1 MDYNATQSSSSS
13 KEADGGVDHR
23 EERKPTQ
30 GIYDVESR
38 DRNKLSAVF
47 ENPLA
52 GIPREQLFKDVD
64 MFCARYGLD
73 QHRDLFRKGALV
85 SQNPA
90 AVETLPELSEEER
103 EAIRRETTHKWSQP
117 WSLYFLAGMCSLA
130 AAVQGMDET
139 ANNGAVEIYPR
150 LLGIESDRFSPQMQD
165 YITGL
170 VVGAPYLACALIG
183 CWLTEPLN
191 RYFARRGTIFISCV
205 IAAVASIWEG
215 VANSWVNL
223 FLARFVLGLGI
234 GSKSS
239 TVPVYAAE
247 CSPAPIRGALVMMW
261 QMWTA
266 FGIMLGNIMGVA
278 FMGVREDL
286 SWRLMLGSTV
296 VLPIVVCAQV
306 YFCPESPR
314 WLIEHNKI
322 PKAFESFRTLRPTE
336 LQAARDLYYAYVGVE
351 IERKVNKG
359 KNFFTMFMELFTIP
373 RNRRATLATWIV
385 MFLQQFCG
393 VNVIAYYST
402 TIFVESGYSIQEALL
417 ASMGTGILNWV
428 FAIPAFLTID
438 TWGRRNLL
446 LFTFPWLA
454 IWLFWSGFSFWIEDD
469 IQDSRKRVAM
479 VTTGMYLFEVFYSPG
494 EGPVPFTYSAE
505 AFPLHV
511 REVGMS
517 WATAT
522 TWCFNF
528 ILSFTWPMLLRAF
541 KPQGAFGWY
550 AGWCLIGWVLVLLFV
565 PETKELTLEE
575 LDRVFSVSTRHHAA
589 YQLRNAIWHFRT
601 WILRQKL
608 EPLPK
613 LYETVDSSTPEMK
626 SETQTA
632 TDIIEG
638 RDGASAQPET
648 ENGSNGSNGTMTE
661 KLRSSLGVL

>member
-1 MDYNATQSSSSS
+1 MKDNDAPSSTLHEKQESPLSNEHAETI
-13 KEADGGVDHR
+13 KD
-23 EERKPTQ
+23 ER
-30 GIYDVESR
+30 GIYDIGER
-38 DRNKLSAVF
+38 PPNKLSAVF

-52 GIPREQLFKDVD
+52 GVPRERLFEDVER
-64 MFCARYGLD
+64 FCKQFGLEEYID
-73 QHRDLFRKGALV
+73 TFKKGALV

-90 AVETLPELSEEER
+90 GAQDLLELSEEEK
-103 EAIRRETTHKWSQP
+103 EILRREHTHKWSQP
-117 WSLYFLAGMCSLA
+117 WQLYFMASMCSLA

-139 ANNGAVEIYPR
+139 VNNGAQAIYLEQLRITGPN
-150 LLGIESDRFSPQMQD
+150 SRFSGAMQD
-165 YITGL
+165 NITGL
-170 VVGAPYLACALIG
+170 VVGAPYLACAILG

-191 RYFARRGTIFISCV
+191 RYLARRGTIFLTCF

-215 VANSWVNL
+215 VADSWVNL
-223 FLARFVLGLGI
+223 FIARFVLGLGI

-278 FMGVREDL
+278 FMGLSDDL
-286 SWRLMLGSTV
+286 SWRMMLGSTV
-296 VLPIVVCAQV
+296 VLPLIVCAQV

-322 PKAFESFRTLRPTE
+322 NKAFKAFRTLRCSD

-351 IERKVNKG
+351 LERKVNRG

-373 RNRRATLATWIV
+373 RNARATLASWIV
-385 MFLQQFCG
+385 MFMQQFCG

-402 TIFVESGYSIQEALL
+402 TIFTDSGYSTQAALL
-417 ASMGTGILNWV
+417 ASMGTGILNWI
-428 FAIPAFLTID
+428 FALPAFFTID

-446 LFTFPWLA
+446 LFTFPFLA
-454 IWLFWSGFSFWIEDD
+454 ITLFWSGFSFWIDA
-469 IQDSRKRVAM
+469 QDPTSKKRLAM

-528 ILSFTWPMLLRAF
+528 ILSFTWPHLVRTF

-550 AGWCLIGWVLVLLFV
+550 GGWCLVGWLLVLLFV
-565 PETKELTLEE
+565 PETKALTLEE
-575 LDRVFSVSTRHHAA
+575 LDQVFSVPTWKHAS
-589 YQLRNAIWHFRT
+589 YQLKNAIWHFRV
-601 WILRQKL
+601 WVLRQKL

-613 LYETVDSSTPEMK
+613 FYEGE
-626 SETQTA
+626 
-632 TDIIEG
+632 
-638 RDGASAQPET
+638 
-648 ENGSNGSNGTMTE
+648 EN
-661 KLRSSLGVL
+661 LVI

>member
-1 MDYNATQSSSSS
+1 MDDITKSVLGEKDNPRGKDESPTRAEQTENA
-13 KEADGGVDHR
+13 KVEAR
-23 EERKPTQ
+23 N
-30 GIYDVESR
+30 IYDIHER
-38 DRNKLSAVF
+38 PADKLNVVF

-52 GIPREQLFKDVD
+52 GIPREQLLEDVERFCKQYNLEEHLDAFK
-64 MFCARYGLD
+64 
-73 QHRDLFRKGALV
+73 KGALV

-90 AVETLPELSEEER
+90 AAQDLVELTDEEKT
-103 EAIRRETTHKWSQP
+103 ALRREHTHKWHQP
-117 WSLYFLAGMCSLA
+117 WQLYWLVIMCSLA

-139 ANNGAVEIYPR
+139 VNNGAQAIY
-150 LLGIESDRFSPQMQD
+150 LKQLGITTRFQGQKQD
-165 YITGL
+165 NITGL
-170 VVGAPYLACALIG
+170 VVGAPYLACAILG

-191 RYFARRGTIFISCV
+191 RLFARRGTIFISCF

-223 FLARFVLGLGI
+223 FIARFVLGLGI

-247 CSPAPIRGALVMMW
+247 CAPAPIRGALVMMW

-278 FMGVREDL
+278 FMGLSDDL

-296 VLPIVVCAQV
+296 VLPVIVCAQV
-306 YFCPESPR
+306 YCCPESPR
-314 WLIEHNKI
+314 WLIEHNKVD
-322 PKAFESFRTLRPTE
+322 KAFKSFRTLRPTD
-336 LQAARDLYYAYVGVE
+336 LQAARDLYYAYVNVQLERE
-351 IERKVNKG
+351 INKG
-359 KNFFTMFMELFTIP
+359 KNFFTMFLELFTIP
-373 RNRRATLATWIV
+373 RNARATLATWIV
-385 MFLQQFCG
+385 MFMQQFCG

-402 TIFVESGYSIQEALL
+402 TIFTSSGYSVQSALL
-417 ASMGTGILNWV
+417 ASMGTGILNWL
-428 FAIPAFLTID
+428 FALPAFFTID
-438 TWGRRNLL
+438 TFGRRNLL
-446 LFTFPWLA
+446 LTTFPWLA
-454 IWLFWSGFSFWIEDD
+454 ITLFWTGFSFWIQPDNPT
-469 IQDSRKRVAM
+469 SRKRVAM

-528 ILSFTWPMLLRAF
+528 ILSFTWPSLLRSF

-550 AGWCLIGWVLVLLFV
+550 AGWCIVGWFLVLLFV
-565 PETKELTLEE
+565 PETKALTLEE
-575 LDRVFSVSTRHHAA
+575 LDQVFSVPTWKHAS
-589 YQLRNAIWHFRT
+589 YQIKNAVWHFRV

-613 LYETVDSSTPEMK
+613 FYE
-626 SETQTA
+626 
-632 TDIIEG
+632 
-638 RDGASAQPET
+638 GA
-648 ENGSNGSNGTMTE
+648 E
-661 KLRSSLGVL
+661 KLMES

>member
-1 MDYNATQSSSSS
+1 MDTGEITEKAVNKSESPTSVEHAEKPHQRHDVLDIEGRS
-13 KEADGGVDHR
+13 GGL
-23 EERKPTQ
+23 
-30 GIYDVESR
+30 
-38 DRNKLSAVF
+38 NAVF

-52 GIPREQLFKDVD
+52 GIPREQLLADVES
-64 MFCARYGLD
+64 FCREYGLEEHLD
-73 QHRDLFRKGALV
+73 DFRKGALI
-85 SQNPA
+85 SQNPQA
-90 AVETLPELSEEER
+90 ALDLPELTEEDKEV
-103 EAIRRETTHKWSQP
+103 IRREQTHKWSQP
-117 WSLYFLAGMCSLA
+117 WQLYFMASMCSLA

-139 ANNGAVEIYPR
+139 VNNGAQAIY
-150 LLGIESDRFSPQMQD
+150 LSQLGITSPRFSETMQD
-165 YITGL
+165 YLTGL
-170 VVGAPYLACALIG
+170 VVGAPYLACAIIG

-191 RYFARRGTIFISCV
+191 RYLARRGTIFLSCF

-223 FLARFVLGLGI
+223 FIARFVLGLGI

-278 FMGVREDL
+278 FMGLSKDL

-296 VLPIVVCAQV
+296 VLPLFVCAQV

-314 WLIEHNKI
+314 WLIQQNRI
-322 PKAFESFRTLRPTE
+322 PQAFTSFRTLRPTS
-336 LQAARDLYYAYVGVE
+336 LQAARDLYYAYIQVQL
-351 IERKVNKG
+351 ERKVNTG
-359 KNFFTMFMELFTIP
+359 KNFFSMFLELFTIP

-402 TIFVESGYSIQEALL
+402 TIFENSGYSTQQALL

-428 FAIPAFLTID
+428 FALPAFFTID

-446 LFTFPWLA
+446 LFTFPFLA
-454 IWLFWSGFSFWIEDD
+454 IFLLWSGFSFWIDPED
-469 IQDSRKRVAM
+469 STSKKRVAM

-505 AFPLHV
+505 AFPLQV

-528 ILSFTWPMLLRAF
+528 ILSFTWPLLLRAF

-550 AGWCLIGWVLVLLFV
+550 AAWCVIGWFLVLLFV

-575 LDRVFSVSTRHHAA
+575 LDQVFSVSTRKHAA
-589 YQLRNAIWHFRT
+589 YQLRNAAWHFRV

-613 LYETVDSSTPEMK
+613 FYEHAE
-626 SETQTA
+626 ELA
-632 TDIIEG
+632 EG
-638 RDGASAQPET
+638 GAE
-648 ENGSNGSNGTMTE
+648 GTGR
-661 KLRSSLGVL
+661 K

>member
-1 MDYNATQSSSSS
+1 MKEGEIVDPVQSNDKDDNPPSYAHAEKKETPGLPDIEGTRNVGEFCRKFDLMD
-13 KEADGGVDHR
+13 
-23 EERKPTQ
+23 
-30 GIYDVESR
+30 DVET
-38 DRNKLSAVF
+38 
-47 ENPLA
+47 
-52 GIPREQLFKDVD
+52 FK
-64 MFCARYGLD
+64 
-73 QHRDLFRKGALV
+73 KGALI
-85 SQNPA
+85 SQNPESA
-90 AVETLPELSEEER
+90 TMLPELSEVER
-103 EAIRRETTHKWSQP
+103 ESLVREHTHKWHQP
-117 WSLYFLAGMCSLA
+117 WQLYFLAIMCSLA

-139 ANNGAVEIYPR
+139 VNNGAQAIYLKR
-150 LLGIESDRFSPQMQD
+150 LGIENSDNL
-165 YITGL
+165 TGL
-170 VVGAPYLACALIG
+170 VVGAPYLACAILG

-191 RYFARRGTIFISCV
+191 RYFARRGTIFISCF
-205 IAAVASIWEG
+205 IAAVASVWEG
-215 VANSWVNL
+215 VCNSWVNL

-278 FMGVREDL
+278 FMNVGNDL
-286 SWRLMLGSTV
+286 NWRLMLGSTV
-296 VLPIVVCAQV
+296 VLPLVVCAQV
-306 YFCPESPR
+306 YICPESPR
-314 WLIEHNKI
+314 WLIQHNKI
-322 PKAFESFRTLRPTE
+322 QKAYTNFKILRPTE

-351 IERKVNKG
+351 LERQINKG

-373 RNRRATLATWIV
+373 RNRRATLASWIV
-385 MFLQQFCG
+385 MFMQQFCG

-402 TIFVESGYSIQEALL
+402 TIFQESGYGLSNALL

-428 FAIPAFLTID
+428 FALPAVFTID

-446 LFTFPWLA
+446 LFTFPFLA
-454 IWLFWSGFSFWIEDD
+454 IFLFWSGFSFWIEPE
-469 IQDSRKRVAM
+469 ITNSKKRVAM

-528 ILSFTWPMLLRAF
+528 ILSFTWPHLLRSF

-550 AGWCLIGWVLVLLFV
+550 AAWCVIGWFLVLLFV
-565 PETKELTLEE
+565 PETKALTLEE
-575 LDRVFSVSTRHHAA
+575 LDQVFSVPTRKHAS
-589 YQLRNAIWHFRT
+589 YQLKNAWWHFRV
-601 WILRQKL
+601 WVLRRKL

-613 LYETVDSSTPEMK
+613 FY
-626 SETQTA
+626 Q
-632 TDIIEG
+632 
-638 RDGASAQPET
+638 GASRLAEVGNT
-648 ENGSNGSNGTMTE
+648 ASE
-661 KLRSSLGVL
+661 